1 MGNIEL
7 HINTTKFI
15 MMVYASTFTKV
26 ILVLLLVFVKNPDHN
41 FMGSFSLEVEDC
53 NDLRNLENVN
63 WDHPRYHSIVT
74 K

>member
-41 FMGSFSLEVEDC
+41 FMGSFSLEA
-53 NDLRNLENVN
+53 
-63 WDHPRYHSIVT
+63 
-74 K
+74 